1 MNKTLFIKRIDGDIR
16 CRVGRP
22 CQPFLGWR
30 VSNYDEFVA
39 IIKKYF
45 DKETGYPGLFFSTK
59 YNNIKVVFSGHQYE
73 HGEEGRWCIFNTD
86 TDNYP
91 TGWMSLKDNF
101 DTIFELFEDTEK
113 VQAWADAITKIVNAQ
128 GGITIEVK

>member
-1 MNKTLFIKRIDGDIR
+1 MNKTLFIKRIDGKMSIL
-16 CRVGRP
+16 
-22 CQPFLGWR
+22 QPFMGWR
-30 VSNYDEFVA
+30 VSNLDEFVA

-45 DKETGYPGLFFSTK
+45 EKETGYPGLVLSTK
-59 YNNIKVVFSGHQYE
+59 YSNIKVVFSGHQYE

-91 TGWMSLKDNF
+91 TGWMKLKDNF

-113 VQAWADAITKIVNAQ
+113 IQAWADAMTKIINAQ
-128 GGITIEVK
+128 GGITLEVK

>member
-45 DKETGYPGLFFSTK
+45 EKETGYPGLFFSTK
-59 YNNIKVVFSGHQYE
+59 YDNIKVVFSGHQYE
-73 HGEEGRWCIFNTD
+73 HGEDGRWCIFNTD
-86 TDNYP
+86 TDDHP

-113 VQAWADAITKIVNAQ
+113 VQAWVDAMTKIVNAQ

>member
-22 CQPFLGWR
+22 CHPFLGWR
-30 VSNYDEFVA
+30 VSNYDEFVTV
-39 IIKKYF
+39 IKKYF

-59 YNNIKVVFSGHQYE
+59 YDNIKVVFSGHQYE

-86 TDNYP
+86 TDDYP

-113 VQAWADAITKIVNAQ
+113 VQAWADAMTKIVNAQ

>member
-1 MNKTLFIKRIDGDIR
+1 MNKTLFIKRIDGKMDIL
-16 CRVGRP
+16 
-22 CQPFLGWR
+22 QPFMGWR

-45 DKETGYPGLFFSTK
+45 EKETGYPGLFFSTK
-59 YNNIKVVFSGHQYE
+59 YNNIKVIFSGHQYE

-91 TGWMSLKDNF
+91 TGWMNLKDNF
-101 DTIFELFEDTEK
+101 DTIFELFKDTEK
-113 VQAWADAITKIVNAQ
+113 IQAWADAMTKIINAQ

>member
-1 MNKTLFIKRIDGDIR
+1 MNKTLFIKRIDGKIDI
-16 CRVGRP
+16 P
-22 CQPFLGWR
+22 QPFMGWR
-30 VSNYDEFVA
+30 VSNFDEFVT

-45 DKETGYPGLFFSTK
+45 EKGTGYPGLVLSTK
-59 YNNIKVVFSGHQYE
+59 YNNIKVIFSGHQYQ

-86 TDNYP
+86 TDTYP
-91 TGWMSLKDNF
+91 TGWMSLKNNF

-113 VQAWADAITKIVNAQ
+113 IQAWADTMTKIVNAQ

>member
-1 MNKTLFIKRIDGDIR
+1 MNKTLFIKRIDGKMDIL
-16 CRVGRP
+16 
-22 CQPFLGWR
+22 QPFMGWR

-45 DKETGYPGLFFSTK
+45 EKETGYPGLFFSTK
-59 YNNIKVVFSGHQYE
+59 YNNIKVIFSGHQYE

-91 TGWMSLKDNF
+91 TGWMNLKDNF

-113 VQAWADAITKIVNAQ
+113 IQAWADAMTKIINAQ